1 MKQLSEA
8 AQAAKLIRKE
18 LKAAFPKT
26 KFSVT
31 SEYFSMGNAVN
42 ISWDNGPAKSEV
54 HEISDKYEYGHFDG
68 MTDCYEFSNKR
79 TDIPQTKFVKTHRY
93 EQN

>member
-68 MTDCYEFSNKR
+68 MTDMYECSNSQ
-79 TDIPQTKFVKTHRY
+79 DGMPQAKYVFCRFGAD
-93 EQN
+93 